1 MKEHIVRSTD
11 RPSVSFAV
19 HDVERRSQSL
29 PKHALHENIKKILR
43 SSIESCSDYHSAVC
57 SKMEYQPLLAAVYTA
72 YSLHYPLVLS
82 PDAVWLTIA
91 QGVAHHMTLEGERL
105 RA

>member
-1 MKEHIVRSTD
+1 M
-11 RPSVSFAV
+11 
-19 HDVERRSQSL
+19 
-29 PKHALHENIKKILR
+29 
-43 SSIESCSDYHSAVC
+43 
-57 SKMEYQPLLAAVYTA
+57 
-72 YSLHYPLVLS
+72 LS